1 MIMKTY
7 SFENLDVWKY
17 SRQLVKQ
24 VYSIQSAF
32 PSFER
37 YGLGDQIRRAVVS
50 VSSNIAE
57 GNARS
62 SIKEQVHFLE
72 ISKGSLME
80 VYCQMLL
87 AYDLN
92 YINANQLSNCKENID
107 VILKLLNSLIYQK
120 INLLSNNSTQA
131 PFRNKHYQPQSHKS

>member
-1 MIMKTY
+1 MKTY

-24 VYSIQSAF
+24 VYNIQSAF

-50 VSSNIAE
+50 LSSNIAE

-92 YINANQLSNCKENID
+92 YINANQLSKCKENID
-107 VILKLLNSLIYQK
+107 VIFKLLNGIIYQK
-120 INLLSNNSTQA
+120 INLISNNAVQT
-131 PFRNKHYQPQSHKS
+131 PYRNKYCQLHNHKS

>member
-107 VILKLLNSLIYQK
+107 VILKLLNGLIYQK